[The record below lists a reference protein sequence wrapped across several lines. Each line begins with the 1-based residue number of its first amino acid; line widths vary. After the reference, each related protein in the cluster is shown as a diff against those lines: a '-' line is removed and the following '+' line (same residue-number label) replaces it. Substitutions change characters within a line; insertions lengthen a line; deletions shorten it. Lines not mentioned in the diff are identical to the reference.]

1 MVVKYNPVENIH
13 QFITKYFIWK
23 KDSHLNLMMDEQKE
37 INSFVIDETTC
48 TSEIRDLRAIGFL
61 WNFILFEY

>member
-1 MVVKYNPVENIH
+1 
-13 QFITKYFIWK
+13 
-23 KDSHLNLMMDEQKE
+23 MMDEQKE

-48 TSEIRDLRAIGFL
+48 TSGIRDLQAIGFL